1 MLSSCSL
8 QNILC
13 LSINFLGKKKFSVD
27 VSHRPG
33 NIVEIQYTLGEK
45 KKKKRSF
52 GSALRA
58 PRHCSEHL
66 GSARLNQSSGAAGGI
81 HPAA

>member
-27 VSHRPG
+27 VSHRPA
-33 NIVEIQYTLGEK
+33 NIVEIQYTLGK
-45 KKKKRSF
+45 KKKKE
-52 GSALRA
+52 ALGA
-58 PRHCSEHL
+58 PSVLL
-66 GSARLNQSSGAAGGI
+66 GIALSIWAALG
-81 HPAA
+81 